1 MKPYNESQK
10 TAIENACRGRIT
22 LIQGP
27 PGTGKTQVLAA
38 IAANMC
44 ISHPNDK
51 ILVITSMNMTA
62 DLVAEAIYGIKEMR
76 EKVCRVYGTLR
87 EDVFNVSLENMP
99 EWSLLYKMFY
109 DTKFLDSYTKELKDI
124 PTDNLWN
131 LPIEEVEQLAK
142 FQIEYFFGQNN
153 YKKDKHL

>member
-1 MKPYNESQK
+1 
-10 TAIENACRGRIT
+10 
-22 LIQGP
+22 
-27 PGTGKTQVLAA
+27 
-38 IAANMC
+38 MC

-62 DLVAEAIYGIKEMR
+62 DLVAEAIFGIKEMR

-142 FQIEYFFGQNN
+142 FQIEYFFG
-153 YKKDKHL
+153 